1 MCAIN
6 FNVNMSVN
14 SCNDLHTLLFKMST
28 KNDSKEISEKKTV
41 KKCLILIVIVTKEH
55 AVVLKEMAK
64 VSYILCYTIFSFIC
78 FLIN

>member
-28 KNDSKEISEKKTV
+28 KNDSKEISEKNSEKVFNPYCNCHKRTCSGV
-41 KKCLILIVIVTKEH
+41 KRNGKGKLYFMLH
-55 AVVLKEMAK
+55 NFFFHL
-64 VSYILCYTIFSFIC
+64 FF
-78 FLIN
+78 N